1 MGEDLRSENFRTK
14 RHDTSTSFLD
24 SLDSG
29 TFEFRFLVARFFS
42 FYVISVSFTLLVFLP
57 FFFFPPFL
65 SFFASILYPFI
76 LQTSLVCKSLSFKQC
91 RSMYSS
97 EPRPSLFFRL
107 ISFYFTALP
116 LCNRTLSFIFYEVNI
131 FLKHSTP
138 RSFLCVSLFH
148 ARFAFWVITLES
160 RVFVS
165 TALPISCSTF
175 NNTSMTIQFFLR
187 LEVKERFKRF
197 I

>member
-1 MGEDLRSENFRTK
+1 MLNDTTHRRRFWILLILELRVPFSRG
-14 RHDTSTSFLD
+14 SFLF
-24 SLDSG
+24 LLCNI
-29 TFEFRFLVARFFS
+29 RFIYFARVSSFLFFFS
-42 FYVISVSFTLLVFLP
+42 
-57 FFFFPPFL
+57 PFL

-148 ARFAFWVITLES
+148 ARFAF
-160 RVFVS
+160 
-165 TALPISCSTF
+165 
-175 NNTSMTIQFFLR
+175 
-187 LEVKERFKRF
+187 
-197 I
+197 